1 MNSPIP
7 LFRALA
13 FAGLTVGALMAQ
25 SPTNV
30 DPDELY
36 RQREDSSSAA
46 RAADLRAQRSSID
59 VEAA

>member
-1 MNSPIP
+1 VNSPIR
-7 LFRALA
+7 LFRAIVL
-13 FAGLTVGALMAQ
+13 AGLIVGALMAQ
-25 SPTNV
+25 TPTNV

-46 RAADLRAQRSSID
+46 RAADLWAQRSSID